1 MTLIIP
7 QVSVVSSY
15 TKCVRWATIL
25 PPVADFIWLYV
36 PKIMTVGSKQSYCN
50 NKRLVPLL

>member
-15 TKCVRWATIL
+15 TKCVTWATIL
-25 PPVADFIWLYV
+25 PPVADFIWC
-36 PKIMTVGSKQSYCN
+36 ICSKNYDGWQ
-50 NKRLVPLL
+50 